1 MSTQIQDPGMY
12 HLQQFG
18 LLFLLIAC
26 LFAFAAYTIRLRNPP
41 PDTVQS
47 SSRGYIIGGVII
59 AAMLIFGGAAGA
71 YGIAGLAI
79 GAAIMWLVKQC
90 GW

>member
-1 MSTQIQDPGMY
+1 MY
-12 HLQQFG
+12 HAQQFG
-18 LLFLLIAC
+18 VLFLLIVC
-26 LFAFAAYTIRLRNPP
+26 VCAFAAYTIRQRNTAPNA
-41 PDTVQS
+41 VQS
-47 SSRGYIIGGVII
+47 SSRGYIIGGAII
-59 AAMLIFGGAAGA
+59 LAMLIFGGAAGA